1 MLHIHTL
8 SLSLVALI
16 YVIIDGSS
24 YEICNDDRFGSI
36 LVWLMDKIVNVYKI
50 LIAKLMSS

>member
-1 MLHIHTL
+1 MLHIHIL
-8 SLSLVALI
+8 SLSLVTLI

-24 YEICNDDRFGSI
+24 YEICNDDRFVSI
-36 LVWLMDKIVNVYKI
+36 LVWLMDKIVNVYKV

>member
-8 SLSLVALI
+8 SLSLVTLI

-36 LVWLMDKIVNVYKI
+36 LVWLMDKIVNVYKV

>member
-1 MLHIHTL
+1 MLHIHTG
-8 SLSLVALI
+8 SLSLVTLI

-36 LVWLMDKIVNVYKI
+36 LVWLMDKIVNEYKV

>member
-1 MLHIHTL
+1 MLHIHTS

-16 YVIIDGSS
+16 YVIIDGFS

-36 LVWLMDKIVNVYKI
+36 FVWLMDKIVKIYKV
-50 LIAKLMSS
+50 LIAKLMNS

>member
-1 MLHIHTL
+1 MLHIHTC
-8 SLSLVALI
+8 SLSLVTLI

-24 YEICNDDRFGSI
+24 YEICNDDRCGSI
-36 LVWLMDKIVNVYKI
+36 LVWLMDKIVNIYKV